1 MLSPRLRYQPVSHDT
16 IDQFHSLVQDPHVRR
31 FLMDGEIFPIEWTR
45 DRVDDSIALF
55 AARGLSLAHQLDT
68 GRLAG
73 FCGFLVIASV
83 HPEPQLV
90 YALTAEFTGRG
101 YATEMARACIADA
114 RETAGFTDII
124 AGVDAVNA
132 ASVRVLEKLGF
143 EVIATQPGAFGIA
156 LVYRLSGPLPR
167 E

>member
-55 AARGLSLAHQLDT
+55 AARGVGLSLAHQLDT

-73 FCGFLVIASV
+73 SSR
-83 HPEPQLV
+83 P
-90 YALTAEFTGRG
+90 
-101 YATEMARACIADA
+101 CI
-114 RETAGFTDII
+114 RNHSSCT
-124 AGVDAVNA
+124 
-132 ASVRVLEKLGF
+132 
-143 EVIATQPGAFGIA
+143 P
-156 LVYRLSGPLPR
+156 
-167 E
+167 